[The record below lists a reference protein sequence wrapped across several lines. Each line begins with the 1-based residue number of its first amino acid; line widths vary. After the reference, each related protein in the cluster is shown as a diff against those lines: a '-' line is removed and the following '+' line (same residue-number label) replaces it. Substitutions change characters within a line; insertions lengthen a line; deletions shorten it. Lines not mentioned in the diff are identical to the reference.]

1 MEVIISVHG
10 VVQGVGYRAFV
21 KGVALK
27 HGINGSVRNVPDGS
41 VEIVASGAPDALAL
55 FERDIDVDTG
65 HGPSVMRIEKT
76 LKNEDSGGYTDFK
89 AEEDRAP

>member
-1 MEVIISVHG
+1 MEAIISVHG

-41 VEIVASGAPDALAL
+41 VEIVASGTPGALAL
-55 FERDIDVDTG
+55 FEKDIDVDTR

-76 LKNEDSGGYTDFK
+76 LRSEDSGGYTDFK
-89 AEEDRAP
+89 IEEDGAP